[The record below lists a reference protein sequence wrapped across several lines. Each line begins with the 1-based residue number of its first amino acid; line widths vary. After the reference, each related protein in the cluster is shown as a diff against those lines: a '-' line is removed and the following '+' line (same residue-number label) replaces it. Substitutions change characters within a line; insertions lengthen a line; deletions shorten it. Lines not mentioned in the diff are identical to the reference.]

1 MDFNFEQVDKELG
14 EFSFDAAEMHGIIT
28 GTLCSTNN
36 VEKAIQAVEG
46 GENDI
51 IKNLSQKTL
60 EQLKDDSFAF
70 QLLLPSDETPLSFRT
85 ESMAL
90 WAQGFL
96 SGLGEGA
103 LAFEKDSK
111 SELREMFDDVVV
123 ISQADTDVEENDES
137 EQYYADV
144 TEYLRIIVMTF
155 YLEVLR
161 TKLPQDKDR

>member
-1 MDFNFEQVDKELG
+1 
-14 EFSFDAAEMHGIIT
+14 
-28 GTLCSTNN
+28 
-36 VEKAIQAVEG
+36 
-46 GENDI
+46 
-51 IKNLSQKTL
+51 
-60 EQLKDDSFAF
+60 
-70 QLLLPSDETPLSFRT
+70 
-85 ESMAL
+85 MAL

-144 TEYLRIIVMTF
+144 TEYLRIIAMTF

-161 TKLPQDKDR
+161 TKLPQDKSR